1 MPPTDIPPRAG
12 ARRARCLE
20 GTGAVS
26 RWPRSAARS
35 PRPSLPRRRLLDR
48 GADPRVGPA
57 ATDVAAHG
65 LVDLGVGRL
74 RRALEERGRGHDL
87 AGLAIAALRYAHV
100 DPRRLQR
107 LADRVR
113 ADRLDGDDFLVR
125 HRRDRGEA
133 RAHGLTVDVDGAGA
147 TERHPVAG

>member
-1 MPPTDIPPRAG
+1 MPPTDIPPRAR

-20 GTGAVS
+20 GAGAGS

-35 PRPSLPRRRLLDR
+35 SRPSLPRRRLLDR

-87 AGLAIAALRYAHV
+87 AGLAIAALRHAHA
-100 DPRRLQR
+100 DPPRLQR
-107 LADRVR
+107 LRSEEHTSELQSQSNLVC
-113 ADRLDGDDFLVR
+113 RLLL
-125 HRRDRGEA
+125 EKKK
-133 RAHGLTVDVDGAGA
+133 
-147 TERHPVAG
+147 